1 MCLVE
6 LEDFD
11 FWVDEGVVNDIY
23 KFSPMFIH
31 IAGWAYEEGFLDK
44 EFFEG
49 KSFAQHYKNLFTK
62 DISFQAFVDEVLEG
76 RLLEAMFKESARE
89 FLIDY
94 IELSVYSRDTS
105 NYFKKSLWDFPQE
118 PSQLK
123 DIYSIISQSKR
134 NYEKHKIS
142 HPDLAIFEENYDF
155 D

>member
-31 IAGWAYEEGFLDK
+31 IAGWAYEEGFLNE

-49 KSFAQHYKNLFTK
+49 KSFEKYYKSLFIK
-62 DISFQAFVDEVLEG
+62 DVSFQVFVDDILEG
-76 RLLEAMFKESARE
+76 KLLVVMFKESARE
-89 FLIDY
+89 FLTDY
-94 IELSVYSRDTS
+94 IELSAYSRDIS
-105 NYFKKSLWDFPQE
+105 NYFKKSIWDFPQD

-123 DIYSIISQSKR
+123 DIYSIINRSKR
-134 NYEKHKIS
+134 NYDKHKVS
-142 HPDLAIFEENYDF
+142 YPDLAIFEDGYTP
-155 D
+155 